1 MKTVLAALYFFCGVT
16 LLQASTTTE
25 IDDLE
30 VGSVLMIGSPSANLY
45 EHIELPRMNFII
57 KKGGIPNYKTLFQSK
72 VVVSKMQ
79 VMPDG
84 SKVVHL
90 KRHNG
95 KRFFNSHSYIKAK
108 LKEAIDTEEL
118 VRL

>member
-1 MKTVLAALYFFCGVT
+1 
-16 LLQASTTTE
+16 
-25 IDDLE
+25 
-30 VGSVLMIGSPSANLY
+30 MIKQL
-45 EHIELPRMNFII
+45 
-57 KKGGIPNYKTLFQSK
+57 KTLFQSK
-72 VVVSKMQ
+72 VIVSKME

-90 KRHNG
+90 KRKNG
-95 KRFFNSHSYIKAK
+95 KRFFNSHSYIKAR